1 MVDDIPSAK
10 AMLKE
15 YFEVNK
21 KYLPQFS
28 KKGEAR

>member
-10 AMLKE
+10 ALVKD
-15 YFEVNK
+15 YLVANK
-21 KYLPQFS
+21 NYLPQFS